1 MTADDDARVERRRS
15 APAHVGRNRAMSFSA
30 EIRSVIDEHGAR
42 RLAHGGGFWRDWRQH
57 ELEQR
62 QRELR
67 DAAAEAFAALN
78 GWRVAGRKFSSR
90 ALARRAV
97 GCDWQSRQDFLGGSG
112 PTDHAVCFREPVRP
126 YRSVAIVG
134 QPYYTQYGDGRDMTI
149 EQARELA
156 VRFGLALHV
165 PPNLTASWHYPEWTR
180 FVVFTRPGT
189 AVRFLPEQMLVAPKA
204 LRPSQSRQPQTA
216 APAPRRPT
224 ITLPKQVV
232 SNG

>member
-90 ALARRAV
+90 
-97 GCDWQSRQDFLGGSG
+97 
-112 PTDHAVCFREPVRP
+112 EPVRP

-180 FVVFTRPGT
+180 FVVPTRPGT
-189 AVRFLPEQMLVAPKA
+189 AVRFLPEQMLVEVY
-204 LRPSQSRQPQTA
+204 PQ
-216 APAPRRPT
+216 
-224 ITLPKQVV
+224 
-232 SNG
+232 